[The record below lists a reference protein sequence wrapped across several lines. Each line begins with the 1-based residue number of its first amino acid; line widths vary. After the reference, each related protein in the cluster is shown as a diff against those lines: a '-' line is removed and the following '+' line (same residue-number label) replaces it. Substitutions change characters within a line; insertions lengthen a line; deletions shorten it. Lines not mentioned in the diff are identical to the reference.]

1 VLRWLAAFYIYT
13 SLICLHPVASF
24 LRLNFVMRTQGKGK
38 FLILIAVL
46 ISLLVS
52 SCGNKQ
58 SRTNIAPASSV
69 PVARTL
75 PPLPVR
81 PLTPELRAMRD
92 RAVRESASVRGLSFT
107 GEVGMTELSGWEY
120 GKRTTEMAEV
130 LGGDEMRA
138 LGRLAAAGGVL
149 PEGIDLAALAGS
161 FTAISAGATYSPL
174 DKQVLLVD
182 KTADRFLLAHEFT
195 HALQDQHFDLMK
207 LLVVRPYDFDRTE
220 ALFAVIEGDAMNVQ
234 RRLEEGD
241 AYGRKSLDD
250 ITRQER
256 ERFQLYRKE
265 AGQLFPPLLIET
277 FSFRYRD
284 GSRFVEEVRR
294 KNGERG
300 INELFTRAPLSSEQI
315 LHPEK
320 YFQMERPRSINLD
333 EAAFGSEGWRL
344 ITSTPLGEIGMRGV
358 LMAGITEREAT
369 RAAAG
374 WGGDR
379 AFLFERGG
387 NSLFVWKTSWDKA
400 SDAEEFFRAY
410 NEMEKQRG
418 ATGQSISPSQG
429 DTAQTIWRQAGHLVI
444 VRREADAVIIVRGAE
459 ADAGKA
465 LELARR

>member
-1 VLRWLAAFYIYT
+1 
-13 SLICLHPVASF
+13 
-24 LRLNFVMRTQGKGK
+24 MRTEGGK
-38 FLILIAVL
+38 FLIISVAI
-46 ISLLVS
+46 ISLLVA
-52 SCGNKQ
+52 SCSKQ
-58 SRTNIAPASSV
+58 SSRTSIAPAATV
-69 PVARTL
+69 PVARSL
-75 PPLPVR
+75 PPLPAR
-81 PLTPELRAMRD
+81 PLTPELRALRD
-92 RAVRESASVRGLSFT
+92 RAMRESSGMRGLSFT

-130 LGGDEMRA
+130 LGGEEMRA

-149 PEGIDLAALAGS
+149 PEGLDLAALAGS
-161 FTAISAGATYSPL
+161 FAAISAAATYSPL

-207 LLVVRPYDFDRTE
+207 LLIVRPYDLDRTE

-241 AYGRKSLDD
+241 AYGRKSLEE
-250 ITRQER
+250 ISRQER

-284 GSRFVEEVRR
+284 GARFVEEVRR

-300 INELFTRAPLSSEQI
+300 VNELYKRTPLSSEQI

-320 YFQMERPRSINLD
+320 YFQNERPREINLA
-333 EAAFGSEGWRL
+333 EGAFTQAGWRL
-344 ITSTPLGEIGMRGV
+344 VTSTPLGEIGTRGV
-358 LMAGITEREAT
+358 LMAGISESTAT
-369 RAAAG
+369 RAASG

-379 AFLFERGG
+379 AFLFERTGG
-387 NSLFVWKTSWDKA
+387 GSLFIWKTVWDREA
-400 SDAEEFFRAY
+400 DAEEFFRAY
-410 NEMEKQRG
+410 NETQKARAG
-418 ATGQSISPSQG
+418 TK
-429 DTAQTIWRQAGHLVI
+429 QAGSLIEGNKAQAVWREAGRLVI
-444 VRREADAVIIVRGAE
+444 VRREGEAVIIIRGAE
-459 ADAGKA
+459 QDANPA

>member
-1 VLRWLAAFYIYT
+1 
-13 SLICLHPVASF
+13 
-24 LRLNFVMRTQGKGK
+24 
-38 FLILIAVL
+38 
-46 ISLLVS
+46 
-52 SCGNKQ
+52 
-58 SRTNIAPASSV
+58 
-69 PVARTL
+69 
-75 PPLPVR
+75 
-81 PLTPELRAMRD
+81 MRD
-92 RAVRESASVRGLSFT
+92 RAMRESTEMRGLSFT

-130 LGGDEMRA
+130 LGGEEMRA

-149 PEGIDLAALAGS
+149 PEGLDLAALAGS
-161 FTAISAGATYSPL
+161 FAAISAAATYSPL

-207 LLVVRPYDFDRTE
+207 LLIVRPYDLDRTE

-241 AYGRKSLDD
+241 AYGRKSLEE

-256 ERFQLYRKE
+256 ERFLLYRKE

-284 GSRFVEEVRR
+284 GARFVEEVRR
-294 KNGERG
+294 KSGERG
-300 INELFTRAPLSSEQI
+300 VNELYKRTPASSEQI

-320 YFQMERPRSINLD
+320 YFQNERPRGINLD
-333 EAAFGSEGWRL
+333 EGAFTSTGWQL
-344 ITSTPLGEIGMRGV
+344 VTSTPLGEIGTRGV
-358 LMAGITEREAT
+358 LMAGISERDAT

-379 AFLFERGG
+379 AFLFERAGD
-387 NSLFVWKTSWDKA
+387 SLFVWKTVWDREA
-400 SDAEEFFRAY
+400 DAEEFFRAY
-410 NEMEKQRG
+410 NETQRTRAG
-418 ATGQSISPSQG
+418 
-429 DTAQTIWRQAGHLVI
+429 TAPAGSRTEGGTIQTIWREAGRLVI
-444 VRREADAVIIVRGAE
+444 VRREGESVIVIRGTE
-459 ADAGKA
+459 QDAGAA